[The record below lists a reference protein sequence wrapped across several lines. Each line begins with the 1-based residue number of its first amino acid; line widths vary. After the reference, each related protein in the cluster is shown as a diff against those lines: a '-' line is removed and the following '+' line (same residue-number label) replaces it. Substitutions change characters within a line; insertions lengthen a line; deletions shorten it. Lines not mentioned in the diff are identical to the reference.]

1 MKEKTIYIAQDGKFF
16 DAKKSCI
23 KYESLMR
30 KVTVAMC
37 TLKYNEKAL
46 LVGNAIRHTK
56 TDVDFS
62 FRDFMDVCSDAIPE
76 YKETFQEVKEGKRD
90 ISFVKRILSDYSED
104 FPCLWKAF
112 YRFICID
119 KYGIE
124 YDQPYFVEHR
134 LEFKGEIV

>member
-30 KVTVAMC
+30 KVTDAMC
-37 TLKYNEKAL
+37 SLKYNEKAL
-46 LVGNAIRHTK
+46 LKGNAIRHTQIS
-56 TDVDFS
+56 VVFS
-62 FRDFMDVCSDAIPE
+62 FRNFMDVCSEAIPE
-76 YKETFQEVKEGKRD
+76 YKETFQEVKEGKRN
-90 ISFVKRILSDYSED
+90 ISFAKRILSDYSED
-104 FPCLWKAF
+104 LPCLWKAF
-112 YRFICID
+112 YRFLCID

-124 YDQPYFVEHR
+124 YDRLYYVEHR

>member
-16 DAKKSCI
+16 DAEKSCI

-30 KVTVAMC
+30 KVTDAMC

-46 LVGNAIRHTK
+46 FEGNAIRHTK
-56 TDVDFS
+56 VSVDFA
-62 FRDFMDVCSDAIPE
+62 FRNFMDVCSDAIPE
-76 YKETFQEVKEGKRD
+76 YKETFQEVKERKRD
-90 ISFVKRILSDYSED
+90 ISFAKRILGDYSED

-112 YRFICID
+112 YRFLCID

-134 LEFKGEIV
+134 LDFKGKII